1 MLFLIGL
8 NSGRKFRS
16 GKAWWW
22 DQWARPQPC
31 FVYGLQWGCGAFVVV
46 FVVGLLTF
54 LVRFVLCRLRWCRAI
69 PAVHTPSLQGG
80 GERQI
85 SLGDSLGASPR
96 GSPRGIPPGSPP
108 RATGEIPK
116 DPPS

>member
-8 NSGRKFRS
+8 NSGRNFRS

-46 FVVGLLTF
+46 FVVGLLKF

-69 PAVHTPSLQGG
+69 PAVHTPSASEIAGWYTDEVSGG
-80 GERQI
+80 PAQ
-85 SLGDSLGASPR
+85 SP
-96 GSPRGIPPGSPP
+96 
-108 RATGEIPK
+108 A
-116 DPPS
+116 